1 MIQTKSEEDF
11 QFLLRSPSST
21 CPRRVLDPQYFL
33 RDSRCVFS
41 LILLPPCPLPPGLIM
56 WCLHFCPIHRLTT
69 LLSGGTKKSPSL
81 LLSRGFQHGP
91 LPGEALKG
99 WGRVA
104 SSHSHGRTTQGHQ
117 SKVSPLSL
125 TRPAQPGWAA
135 ASQGAAAPQH
145 YPHTHTPQSP
155 NTGATRAPG
164 PQKGRRCTGD
174 KQW

>member
-1 MIQTKSEEDF
+1 MSLTLSIFSGTLTVSS
-11 QFLLRSPSST
+11 LL
-21 CPRRVLDPQYFL
+21 YFCL
-33 RDSRCVFS
+33 HVHC
-41 LILLPPCPLPPGLIM
+41 PPGLIM

-135 ASQGAAAPQH
+135 ASQGAAAPH
-145 YPHTHTPQSP
+145 ISTHTLHNPQTQEP
-155 NTGATRAPG
+155 PG
-164 PQKGRRCTGD
+164 PQKADTAPVINSGDGGKVSAAAAEGR
-174 KQW
+174 KWAENKIK

>member
-1 MIQTKSEEDF
+1 MIQTKSEEDL

-21 CPRRVLDPQYFL
+21 RPSIMSLTLSIFSGTLTVSSLLYFCL
-33 RDSRCVFS
+33 HVHC
-41 LILLPPCPLPPGLIM
+41 PPGLIM

-145 YPHTHTPQSP
+145 IHTHSTIPKHRSHP
-155 NTGATRAPG
+155 GSRAPKR
-164 PQKGRRCTGD
+164 PTLHR
-174 KQW
+174 